1 MTEWFEN
8 EEFWATVYPYMFP
21 RDRFERA
28 EEQVEN
34 ILQLVEF
41 QGESILDLCCG
52 PGRHSVLLAK
62 RGIQVTAVDIT
73 PFLLEKARERAIA
86 EGVQVEWVQKD
97 MRDFVRDASYDLV
110 LSMFTSFGYFKKE
123 DDNLKVLQNIY
134 RSLKPGG
141 SCLIDV
147 VGKEW
152 LAKVFQPT
160 SSSDE
165 EDGTILVQRR
175 EVVKDW
181 SRIRNEWILI
191 KDGETRTF
199 ALEHSIY
206 SGQELKDRLEQT
218 GFKNLRLYGS
228 LDGNEYGVDSKRLI
242 AVAQKPNE

>member
-1 MTEWFEN
+1 M
-8 EEFWATVYPYMFP
+8 
-21 RDRFERA
+21 D
-28 EEQVEN
+28 
-34 ILQLVEF
+34 F

-62 RGIQVTAVDIT
+62 RGIKVTSVDIT
-73 PFLLEKARERAIA
+73 PFLLKKARERAIA

-110 LSMFTSFGYFKKE
+110 LNMFTSFGYFEKE
-123 DDNLKVLQNIY
+123 DDNLRVLRNIY
-134 RSLKPGG
+134 RSIKPGG

-147 VGKEW
+147 VSKEW

-181 SRIRNEWILI
+181 GRIKTEWILI

-199 ALEHSIY
+199 AFEHSIY

-228 LDGNEYGVDSKRLI
+228 LDGEEYGVDSKRLI

>member
-8 EEFWATVYPYMFP
+8 EEFWAAVYPYMFP
-21 RDRFERA
+21 NDRFERA

-34 ILQLVEF
+34 ILQLTEF
-41 QGESILDLCCG
+41 QGESVLDLCCG

-73 PFLLEKARERAIA
+73 PFLLKKAREMAVA
-86 EGVQVEWVQKD
+86 ENVKVEWVQND
-97 MRDFVRDASYDLV
+97 MREFVRDVSYDLV

-123 DDNLKVLQNIY
+123 DDNLKVLRNIY
-134 RSLKPGG
+134 QSLKPGG

-147 VGKEW
+147 VSKEW

-181 SRIRNEWILI
+181 SRIKTEWILI

-199 ALEHSIY
+199 AFEHSIY
-206 SGQELKDRLEQT
+206 SGQELKDRLAQT
-218 GFKNLRLYGS
+218 GFKNIKLYGS
-228 LDGNEYGVDSKRLI
+228 LEGEEYGVNSKRLI
-242 AVAQKPNE
+242 AAAQKPK